1 MIYGGKQGEPMKN
14 LIVSAAILFTA
25 ITSFAGEKMEIVTVS
40 TGEVV
45 QFQIA
50 LEYTADSCNSVS
62 VYGETLSLVSK
73 NYKGGKLYEPEIQTM
88 QTVVGCA
95 DNKTTQ
101 ETIVSEKVYTTKAG
115 TTVRVMLPKG
125 YSVVVK

>member
-1 MIYGGKQGEPMKN
+1 MKN
-14 LIVSAAILFTA
+14 LIVCAAIMFTA

-50 LEYTADSCNSVS
+50 IEYTADSCNSVS
-62 VYGETLSLVSK
+62 IFGETLTMVAK

-88 QTVVGCA
+88 QTVVGCSN
-95 DNKTTQ
+95 NKTTQ
-101 ETIVSEKVYTTKAG
+101 ETIVSDKVYTTKAG
-115 TTVRVMLPKG
+115 TTVRVMLPEG
-125 YSVVVK
+125 YSIVVK